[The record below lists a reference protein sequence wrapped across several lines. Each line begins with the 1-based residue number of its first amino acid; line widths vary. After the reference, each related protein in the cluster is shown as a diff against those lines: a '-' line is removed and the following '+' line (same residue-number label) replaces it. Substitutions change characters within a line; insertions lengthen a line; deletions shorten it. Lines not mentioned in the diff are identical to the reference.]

1 MIPLSLSIPSLII
14 SSTIQIEIDV
24 TKDTV
29 EDMMGDIGPTQAK
42 CWLLI
47 SCIFDAMN
55 FHLFFEMLEIML
67 QHFLKSWKFI
77 ASKMLEIKSQH
88 LTWGG
93 P

>member
-42 CWLLI
+42 C
-47 SCIFDAMN
+47 
-55 FHLFFEMLEIML
+55 
-67 QHFLKSWKFI
+67 
-77 ASKMLEIKSQH
+77 
-88 LTWGG
+88 
-93 P
+93 